1 MDVSGCVSFLGS
13 VRLKQSAMGAM
24 AAGLRELKLKLQGTK
39 CVDVSSYV
47 I

>member
-1 MDVSGCVSFLGS
+1 MDGPGRVSFLDS
-13 VRLKQSAMGAM
+13 VRPKQSAVGAM

-39 CVDVSSYV
+39 CDEVLLYV